1 MALKVFRSRTT
12 ASLLIAALA
21 LSACQTTG
29 EASSR
34 PLTPAEQQLRAEAD
48 TFNETVAGGVVTGV
62 VVGALLG
69 VLVGAASG
77 GKNRGQAMATGAA
90 VGAAAGG
97 VLGGVDG
104 YMTAKAQENANNKV
118 RMLNAM
124 TEDAKKD
131 TDRLKRLVASSEQ
144 VLADSKSRLESIKND
159 VAAKR
164 LTVAQAN
171 AERSTI
177 VENQALLQKTLET
190 SVEKRNSYK
199 ETSNRMKAQGG
210 NTAEMDAQI
219 AIMEKEVQELEA
231 NVSSLNSALE
241 VTRVG

>member
-1 MALKVFRSRTT
+1 MALKAFRSRTT
-12 ASLLIAALA
+12 ASLLVAALA
-21 LSACQTTG
+21 LSACQTTS
-29 EASSR
+29 ESSR
-34 PLTPAEQQLRAEAD
+34 ALTPAEQQLRAEAD

-104 YMTAKAQENANNKV
+104 YMTAKAQESANNKV
-118 RMLNAM
+118 RMLNSM

-177 VENQALLQKTLET
+177 VENQALLQKTLQT
-190 SVEKRNSYK
+190 SVDKRNSYK
-199 ETSNRMKAQGG
+199 EASNRMKAQGG

-219 AIMEKEVQELEA
+219 ATMEKEVQELEA

>member
-1 MALKVFRSRTT
+1 MGLKLFRSKTT
-12 ASLLIAALA
+12 ALVVVAAMGLA
-21 LSACQTTG
+21 ACQTTDQ
-29 EASSR
+29 SSR

-69 VLVGAASG
+69 ALVGAASG
-77 GKNRGQAMATGAA
+77 GKNRGQAIATGAA

-118 RMLNAM
+118 RMLNSM

-131 TDRLKRLVASSEQ
+131 TDRLRRMVASSNTI
-144 VLADSKSRLESIKND
+144 LADSKDRLEDIKAD

-171 AERSTI
+171 AERSRI
-177 VENQALLQKTLET
+177 EANQALMQKTLET
-190 SVEKRNSYK
+190 GVEKRNSYK
-199 ETSNRMKAQGG
+199 EAAQRMKAQGG

-219 AIMEKEVQELEA
+219 AAMEKQVQELEA